1 MFAKDMTVGY
11 LLDFYGEML
20 TERSRSIMEQ
30 YYGDD
35 LSLGEIAEN
44 FAISRQGVRSVVKH
58 AEQQLLHFEQTLG
71 LAAQFREIGR
81 AAERIRLLAES
92 LGDVEIAHAI
102 DREVAH
108 ILSRLS

>member
-1 MFAKDMTVGY
+1 MFAKDKTVGY

-20 TERSRSIMEQ
+20 TDRSRSIMEQ

-58 AEQQLLHFEQTLG
+58 AEEQLLRFEETLG

-81 AAERIRLLAES
+81 AAERIRALADS
-92 LGDVEIAHAI
+92 IGDS
-102 DREVAH
+102 EVARAIENEASR

>member
-35 LSLGEIAEN
+35 LSLAEIAES
-44 FAISRQGVRSVVKH
+44 FGISRQGVRSVIKH
-58 AEQQLLHFEQTLG
+58 AEQQLLHYEETLG
-71 LAAQFREIGR
+71 LAAQFREIGLS
-81 AAERIRLLAES
+81 AERIRSLAES
-92 LGDVEIAHAI
+92 LPDGEAAKQIS
-102 DREVAH
+102 REAAH
-108 ILSRLS
+108 ILSRL